1 MIPVID
7 SPESIPASTELN
19 YINIAGKAQR
29 LHLHAFI
36 DQQEK
41 KRNSDDQ

>member
-7 SPESIPASTELN
+7 SPESIPASAEQN
-19 YINIAGKAQR
+19 YISIAGKAQR

-36 DQQEK
+36 DHQEK
-41 KRNSDDQ
+41 KRHSDDQ